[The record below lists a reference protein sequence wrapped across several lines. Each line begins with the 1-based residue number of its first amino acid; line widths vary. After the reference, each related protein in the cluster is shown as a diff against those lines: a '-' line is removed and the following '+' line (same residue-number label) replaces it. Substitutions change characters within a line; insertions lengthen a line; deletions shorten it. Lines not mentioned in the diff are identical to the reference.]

1 MVVFLYINKR
11 TCMGNNTF
19 WEEKRMKIVP
29 AILTDKPQDLKLM
42 LAQAE
47 TFTDFVQIDFMDG
60 SFVPSKSIGPED
72 LAEIAMNVGWE
83 AHLMVK
89 DPIRY
94 LPSLKREGLKR
105 VLVHWEAGP
114 RPESFVSAIRD
125 FGFHVGLAI
134 NPETTLSQFEE
145 LVDRIESVLFL
156 SVDPGFYGSPFIAE
170 VLEKIREFR
179 SRFPSKMIGIDG
191 GISLDNMQR
200 VKSSGVDYA
209 CVGSRI
215 FRHDDPRKSY
225 EEFVAAIG

>member
-1 MVVFLYINKR
+1 
-11 TCMGNNTF
+11 
-19 WEEKRMKIVP
+19 MKIVP

-60 SFVPSKSIGPED
+60 SFVPSKSIAPED
-72 LAEIAMNVGWE
+72 LAEIEMNIDWE

-89 DPIRY
+89 DPVHH
-94 LPSLKREGLKR
+94 LPSLNRSGLKR

-114 RPESFVSAIRD
+114 RPESFLSAIRD
-125 FGFHVGLAI
+125 LELHVGLAV

-145 LVDRIESVLFL
+145 LVDQIDSILFL
-156 SVDPGFYGSPFIAE
+156 SVSPGFYGSPFIAE

-179 SRFPSKMIGIDG
+179 SRFPSKVIGIDG
-191 GISLDNMQR
+191 GISLDNIQR

-215 FRHDDPRKSY
+215 FRHDDPRKRY
-225 EEFVAAIG
+225 DEFVEAIG